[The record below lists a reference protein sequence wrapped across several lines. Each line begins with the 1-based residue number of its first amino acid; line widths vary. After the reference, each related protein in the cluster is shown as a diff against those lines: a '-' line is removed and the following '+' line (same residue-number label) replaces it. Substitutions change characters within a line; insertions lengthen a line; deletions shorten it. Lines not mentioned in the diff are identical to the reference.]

1 MKVVIDTNVLLR
13 SISKHNPERVIYDAF
28 SDKKFTWV
36 VSNEILSEYAEIISD
51 RYSVRTMEIILTIIL
66 QSKNHQRF
74 EPSFKW
80 QLVTADPDDNKFVDC
95 ALGANVDYLVSDDKH
110 IKNLLK
116 ISNLFPPVPI
126 VTFKQFSQL
135 MKLKAKV

>member
-1 MKVVIDTNVLLR
+1 M
-13 SISKHNPERVIYDAF
+13 
-28 SDKKFTWV
+28 
-36 VSNEILSEYAEIISD
+36 SNEILSEYAEIISD

-80 QLVTADPDDNKFVDC
+80 QLVTDDPDDNKFVDC

-116 ISNLFPPVPI
+116 INNLFPPIPI
-126 VTFKQFSQL
+126 VTFKQYSKIL
-135 MKLKAKV
+135 NVIAKV

>member
-13 SISKHNPERVIYDAF
+13 SIAKQNPERLIYDAF
-28 SDKKFTWV
+28 ADKKFTWV

-51 RYSVRTMEIILTIIL
+51 RYSIRTMEIILTIIL

-74 EPSFKW
+74 ELSFKW
-80 QLVTADPDDNKFVDC
+80 QLVTDDPDDNKFVDC

-116 ISNLFPPVPI
+116 VRNSFPPIPI
-126 VTFKQFSQL
+126 VTFKQFSKIL
-135 MKLKAKV
+135 NAKV